1 MTARFDRDTAVE
13 QVEAGRFRGVV
24 ADGWGVADDG
34 HPNGGYLLAIV
45 LRAMGRQAAHPHV
58 TTATCHF
65 LRPGRLGPATID
77 VEVVKT
83 GRRLSTVTATMRQD
97 ERIALQVVAAFADL
111 GEPGPSANL
120 RAPLGLPP
128 PEACAGADDLA
139 EHGFVMPRIGL
150 RMAQRLARDDLG
162 FATGA
167 STGTGLVRGW
177 GSFEDGRP
185 MDALGLAVLCD
196 AFPPAV
202 FNAGLPMSWAPT
214 VELTLHVRHPGPLDG
229 PLACHFQSLW
239 ATNGLVEEDG
249 RIETADGTPVAM
261 SRQLLLA
268 PQPRT

>member
-1 MTARFDRDTAVE
+1 MTSRFDRDTAVE
-13 QVEAGRFRGVV
+13 QVGEGRFRGAV
-24 ADGWGVADDG
+24 ADGWGVVDDG
-34 HPNGGYLLAIV
+34 HPNGGYLVAIV
-45 LRAMGRQAAHPHV
+45 LRAMGQVAAHPHV
-58 TTATCHF
+58 TTATTHF
-65 LRPGRLGPATID
+65 LRPGRLGPAEVD
-77 VEVVKT
+77 VAVVKS
-83 GRRLSTVTATMRQD
+83 GRRLSTLTATLRQED
-97 ERIALQVVAAFADL
+97 RVALQVVAAFADL
-111 GEPGPSANL
+111 DEPGPSANL

-128 PEACAGADDLA
+128 PDSCPGADDLA
-139 EHGFVMPRIGL
+139 DHGFVMPGIGL
-150 RMAQRLARDDLG
+150 RMAQRLVRDDLG

-177 GSFEDGRP
+177 GSFEDDRP

-202 FNAGLPMSWAPT
+202 FNAGLPASWAPT

-229 PLACHFQSLW
+229 PLACHFQSLC

-268 PQPRT
+268 PRPTT